1 MYEELYE
8 LLDII
13 YDSSLGFTKDEIQ
26 SMLEINSFDLDIYL
40 KYLLDRRIIKLD
52 NELYIPIMEYDSAI
66 ELIAKGA

>member
-26 SMLEINSFDLDIYL
+26 SMLEINSFDLDLYL

>member
-26 SMLEINSFDLDIYL
+26 SMLEINSFDLELYL
-40 KYLLDRRIIKLD
+40 KYLLDRKIIKLD

>member
-1 MYEELYE
+1 
-8 LLDII
+8 
-13 YDSSLGFTKDEIQ
+13 
-26 SMLEINSFDLDIYL
+26 MLEINSFDLDLYL

>member
-13 YDSSLGFTKDEIQ
+13 YDSSLGFTKAEIQ
-26 SMLEINSFDLDIYL
+26 SMLEINSFDLELYL

>member
-26 SMLEINSFDLDIYL
+26 SMLEINSFDLDLYL
-40 KYLLDRRIIKLD
+40 KYLLDRKIIKLD

>member
-26 SMLEINSFDLDIYL
+26 SMLEINSFDLDLYL

-52 NELYIPIMEYDSAI
+52 NKLYIPIMEYDSAI